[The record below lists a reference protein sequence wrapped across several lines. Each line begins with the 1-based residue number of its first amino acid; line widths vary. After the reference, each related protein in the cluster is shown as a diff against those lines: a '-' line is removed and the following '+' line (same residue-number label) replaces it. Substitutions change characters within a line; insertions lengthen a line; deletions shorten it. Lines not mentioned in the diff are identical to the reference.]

1 MSDRTANI
9 VIGVV
14 TGIWAVNVLAGM
26 VAFNGYQPSGGIN
39 AIFTTIVGGAFALR
53 ARNRGNGDGGEK

>member
-14 TGIWAVNVLAGM
+14 TAIWAVNVLAGM
-26 VAFNGYQPSGGIN
+26 ASLNGYEPSAGVN

>member
-14 TGIWAVNVLAGM
+14 TAIWAGNVLVGM
-26 VAFNGYQPSGGIN
+26 AAWNGYQPSAEVN
-39 AIFTTIVGGAFALR
+39 AIFTLIVGGAFGLR
-53 ARNRGNGDGGEK
+53 ARTKGNGDGGEK